1 MTLTPDTRD
10 AHSDAVPG
18 RAYREAPPRPAADN
32 RPVEF
37 WPTAAI
43 QAALEQ
49 DDLAVWQSIVTAIKR
64 DPYGRT
70 ARQVEEVLETANPYG
85 VSRAMAEVLSRSRE
99 RLEAGERAEVARH
112 VQLMIERSGLSQSE
126 FASRIGVP
134 NEDLSAYLDGS
145 TSPCAS
151 LMIRIRRLSDRF
163 AKMRGGSPDR

>member
-18 RAYREAPPRPAADN
+18 RPYREALPRPTVDN

-49 DDLAVWQSIVTAIKR
+49 DDLAIWQSIVTAIKR

-85 VSRAMAEVLSRSRE
+85 VSLAMAEVLSRARE
-99 RLEAGERAEVARH
+99 RLAAGDRATVLTATNIADAFAVDIVASTDPRGLPIIVPVAR
-112 VQLMIERSGLSQSE
+112 V
-126 FASRIGVP
+126 
-134 NEDLSAYLDGS
+134 
-145 TSPCAS
+145 T
-151 LMIRIRRLSDRF
+151 
-163 AKMRGGSPDR
+163 